1 MVATASSL
9 EARFRAAQDALPAH
23 ARVARAA
30 AMFAWARDAIR
41 REIRGRDSAMS
52 EERLKWEAAL
62 RLYGADATARGL
74 IQRMIDHVS
83 GARRIGCLTHA
94 RNLQG
99 EHDCRYNR
107 PQTRGSPGGMS
118 HLHAFSLLLFVVS

>member
-1 MVATASSL
+1 
-9 EARFRAAQDALPAH
+9 
-23 ARVARAA
+23 
-30 AMFAWARDAIR
+30 MFAWARDAIR

-83 GARRIGCLTHA
+83 GARASATI
-94 RNLQG
+94 
-99 EHDCRYNR
+99 RYD
-107 PQTRGSPGGMS
+107 
-118 HLHAFSLLLFVVS
+118 